1 MSGMTDYAITM
12 VSPSELGIVA
22 KTERAKNRKY
32 NGIKIGESLVF
43 KRDEYGLR
51 AFVEVAEMAGFSVEG
66 KQLAFCH
73 AD

>member
-1 MSGMTDYAITM
+1 MTDYAITM
-12 VSPSELGIVA
+12 VSPSEFGIVA

-43 KRDEYGLR
+43 KRDDYRLR
-51 AFVEVAEMAGFSVEG
+51 EFVEVAEMAGFSVGG
-66 KQLAFCH
+66 KQLVFCH